1 MYSFKLPNGGY
12 ITLRSNDSPYEVNAV
27 SAETGERSKRDFR
40 LVTGIPPYVNPVLWD
55 WEDANNTVI
64 YFLLFNSNLISLII
78 FK

>member
-12 ITLRSNDSPYEVNAV
+12 IRLTSNDSPYEVNAV

-40 LVTGIPPYVNPVLWD
+40 LVTGIPPFVNPVLWD
-55 WEDANNTVI
+55 WESANNTVI
-64 YFLLFNSNLISLII
+64 CLLIFCCDRISLII